1 VQGRG
6 YDKEVRGRRR
16 VEKGRAGGGK
26 MNEKLK
32 DFLTIDDFELEG
44 KTVLFRAD
52 INSVIID
59 GQVQMKERIEENAKT
74 IQELSDKKAKV
85 VILAHQGRAG
95 QADFLPLEQHAQL
108 LRNFM
113 ELKYIDDI
121 IGPTARDAIKGLDP
135 GEVLLLDNVRM
146 LAEETLDK
154 TPEEHSKSIFVHR
167 LAPLADIY
175 INDAFSVAHRSHA
188 SVVGFPKVLN
198 AGIGR
203 LMERELVA
211 LERAVYQ
218 IKSPCIYILGGV
230 KPEEV
235 FDIMNVTLMRKKVD
249 TILTTGA
256 LGTLFLYASGT
267 IEPGEEEKADEHFM
281 KNVEQ
286 AKRFLEIGKDVIEY
300 PEDVA
305 VAVDGERKEI
315 PVEQLKPNQP
325 AYDIGRKTSEKYSER
340 IRNARTVI
348 MKGPAGFYEKKAF
361 AEGTRDIFEAIAD
374 SDAFSLLGGG
384 HTSAAISE
392 VGIDRKRMANIHVSL
407 AGGAFL
413 RYFVDKH
420 LPGIEVLKN
429 LSFKKKALPK
439 KY

>member
-1 VQGRG
+1 
-6 YDKEVRGRRR
+6 
-16 VEKGRAGGGK
+16 

-32 DFLTIDDFELEG
+32 DFLTIGDFELEG

-59 GQVQMKERIEENAKT
+59 GRVQMKERIEENAKT

-113 ELKYIDDI
+113 ELRYIDDI

-154 TPEEHSKSIFVHR
+154 TPDEHSKSIFVHR

-188 SVVGFPKVLN
+188 SVVGFPKVLD
-198 AGIGR
+198 AGVGR
-203 LMERELVA
+203 LMESELKA
-211 LERAVYQ
+211 LERAIYHIERPCVYV
-218 IKSPCIYILGGV
+218 LGGV

-235 FDIMNVTLMRKKVD
+235 FDIIDFALDTRKVD
-249 TILTTGA
+249 YILTAG
-256 LGTLFLYASGT
+256 GIGNLFMYANGM
-267 IEPGEEEKADEHFM
+267 IPM
-281 KNVEQ
+281 KVDKHLLESVSR
-286 AKRFLEIGKDVIEY
+286 AKRIQERAGNKIKYPWDLAIEQEGKRE
-300 PEDVA
+300 
-305 VAVDGERKEI
+305 EI
-315 PVEQLKPNQP
+315 PVERVKPDQP
-325 AYDIGRKTSEKYSER
+325 IYDIGQKTIEKYSE
-340 IRNARTVI
+340 IIKNARTVI
-348 MKGPAGFYEKKAF
+348 MKGPAGFFEKKDF
-361 AEGTRDIFEAIAD
+361 ATGTREIFKAISN

-392 VGIDRKRMANIHVSL
+392 VGIDRKRMANVHVSL

-413 RYFVDKH
+413 RYLLGNQ
-420 LPGIEVLKN
+420 LPGIEVLKRH
-429 LSFKKKALPK
+429 
-439 KY
+439 